1 MQWSSNVSSKH
12 PRSTAHFRRGRPFL
26 LSGLLIAAGMSAGCA
41 IPQAVT
47 RPPGVP
53 EIRPGVAAGYLTPQE
68 MPDSVLLLPPPPER
82 NSAGFAADQEISRM
96 RGLRGTPRWA
106 QAIVDDDLGFPQAAN
121 IFSCAMD
128 LPVSEQLAPR
138 LYGLLRRTRT
148 DAAVVSDGAK
158 HHYKRPRPFME
169 NREPTCTPAKEE
181 GLAGNGSY
189 PSGHTSI
196 GWAWALILS
205 EVSPSHTDAILARGR
220 SYGES
225 RLVCNVHWQ
234 SDVVQGRFMGASV
247 VARLHAN
254 ADFRADLDAA
264 RAEVTTL
271 RARGLKPSRDCAAE
285 AAALAEALPPIQ

>member
-1 MQWSSNVSSKH
+1 M
-12 PRSTAHFRRGRPFL
+12 
-26 LSGLLIAAGMSAGCA
+26 LIAASVSAGCA
-41 IPQAVT
+41 APQAAT
-47 RPPGVP
+47 RPSIVP
-53 EIRPGVAAGYLTPQE
+53 EIRPGVAAGYLTSQE
-68 MPDSVLLLPPPPER
+68 LPDSVVLLPPPPQR
-82 NSAGFAADQEISRM
+82 NSAGFAADQEISRV
-96 RGLRGTPRWA
+96 RGLRGTPRWT
-106 QAIVDDDLGFPQAAN
+106 QAIVDDDLGFPQAAG
-121 IFSCAMD
+121 IFSCAMNM
-128 LPVSEQLAPR
+128 PVSEQLTPR

-148 DAAVVSDGAK
+148 DAAVVSDSAK

-169 NREPTCTPAKEE
+169 NHEPTCTPAKEE

-205 EVSPSHTDAILARGR
+205 EVSPAQADAILARGR

-264 RAEVTTL
+264 RAEIATV
-271 RARGLKPSRDCAAE
+271 RARGLKPLRDCAAE

>member
-1 MQWSSNVSSKH
+1 MNSRHPCSTAGS
-12 PRSTAHFRRGRPFL
+12 PRSRQLL
-26 LSGLLIAAGMSAGCA
+26 LSGVLIAAGVSAGCA
-41 IPQAVT
+41 VPQAVT
-47 RPPGVP
+47 RPSSIP

-68 MPDSVLLLPPPPER
+68 MPDSVVLLPPPPER
-82 NSAGFAADQEISRM
+82 NSAGFAADREISRV
-96 RGLRGTPRWA
+96 RDLRGTPRWA
-106 QAIVDDDLGFPQAAN
+106 QAIVDDDLGFPQAAG

-128 LPVSEQLAPR
+128 IPVSEQLTPR

-169 NREPTCTPAKEE
+169 NHEPTCTPAKEE

-205 EVSPSHTDAILARGR
+205 EVSPGQADAILARGR

-264 RAEVTTL
+264 RAEITAL
-271 RARGLKPSRDCAAE
+271 RAKGLKPSRDCVAE
-285 AAALAEALPPIQ
+285 AAALNEALPSIQ

>member
-1 MQWSSNVSSKH
+1 
-12 PRSTAHFRRGRPFL
+12 
-26 LSGLLIAAGMSAGCA
+26 
-41 IPQAVT
+41 
-47 RPPGVP
+47 
-53 EIRPGVAAGYLTPQE
+53 
-68 MPDSVLLLPPPPER
+68 
-82 NSAGFAADQEISRM
+82 
-96 RGLRGTPRWA
+96 
-106 QAIVDDDLGFPQAAN
+106 
-121 IFSCAMD
+121 
-128 LPVSEQLAPR
+128 
-138 LYGLLRRTRT
+138 
-148 DAAVVSDGAK
+148 
-158 HHYKRPRPFME
+158 ME
-169 NREPTCTPAKEE
+169 NHEPTCTPAKEE

-264 RAEVTTL
+264 RAEVTAL